1 MDEEKLSDDPID
13 EPMGRAKSF
22 FGTLT
27 IAVVAG
33 VTLLVVLYGMQQVFL
48 LIASYGD

>member
-1 MDEEKLSDDPID
+1 MI
-13 EPMGRAKSF
+13 RAMQHRF
-22 FGTLT
+22 FSTLT

-33 VTLLVVLYGMQQVFL
+33 IALLGVLLGLYQVLL

>member
-1 MDEEKLSDDPID
+1 MIPAMDH
-13 EPMGRAKSF
+13 RF
-22 FGTLT
+22 FSTLT

-33 VTLLVVLYGMQQVFL
+33 VTLLVVLCGLWQVFL